1 MSEYSKL
8 EEIRKINESDCE
20 YWLARELYTLLGY
33 TEYQKFLPVI
43 DRAKEACVNSGQPVD
58 EHFAYMKTTLKS
70 INQYGEVKGKEVID
84 IQLSRYACYLIAQNG
99 DPKKEEVAKAQT
111 YFALQT
117 RRQEIHQDRLED
129 SRRVM
134 LRAEVKEHNKKL
146 SSTAK
151 SAGVRNFAT
160 FQDYGY
166 MGLYGGMRQKDI
178 HKKKNL
184 KKNQAILDHMS
195 GEELAGNLFRITQAD
210 ARIKREN
217 IIGEDKANKTH
228 MEVGKKVRQT
238 IKELGGT
245 MPENLPV
252 VDSVKE
258 SKKRLKAPISKLLML

>member
-1 MSEYSKL
+1 MTQYSNL
-8 EEIRKINESDCE
+8 DESMKINEYDQE
-20 YWLARELYTLLGY
+20 YWLARDLYKLLGY
-33 TEYQKFLPVI
+33 TEYNKFVPVI
-43 DRAKEACVNSGQPVD
+43 GRAKEACKNSSQSVKD
-58 EHFAYMKTTLKS
+58 HFNDIEVAQKS
-70 INQYGEVKGKEVID
+70 FNQYGEASGQVISD
-84 IQLSRYACYLIAQNG
+84 CELSRYACYLIAQNG